1 MGVHIMIVYGVLFS
15 TLVVSMIDATPLCTN
30 TDSGGVNPGSECT
43 CGDKTCNLDIGMV
56 CRQSG
61 GNVRMFEQSTGRCDM
76 HLTEQEC
83 ENYKNTSPYQKFGTV
98 AYWADFPHGC
108 SVYDNAEVN
117 FKAST
122 YGNLECDNPGSW
134 GWKNIC
140 ICKSLT
146 PIISTCRN
154 FVQTVPTPPC
164 SNTDGTQTN
173 QGTECQCGDIECI
186 SETGM
191 VCTENDGSGI
201 CSVAPL
207 CVHTDGI
214 MPNTEP
220 CLCGNTATTCN
231 ASPGFYCKTDEHD
244 GFGLKTTSGQCEYK
258 LNNIEDCEKAAVA
271 MNGNGVTVTDTV
283 PTLVAQYGEPL
294 GCYVTMHNVLEYNVH
309 TIGPQY
315 DTCDRGEICICELKK
330 DVCSA
335 HPPCVNLEKAT
346 VDCVCRSAVGSVDC
360 QAGQFCDT
368 GSCFWDQCADK
379 SGFAA
384 STATCQCTPNL
395 ACSPGQYCE
404 ASTARCLD
412 VPVCVSKDGTQE
424 NAHTCQ
430 CDQVQCSAET
440 GTFCYSENVGF
451 CARQGGLQFM
461 THGGTNIPVC
471 HSEDGSS
478 MNVAT
483 DGPCACGNTACD
495 LGTGKYCLSSKNLC
509 DERPICSNRDGSAAN
524 PGSECRCHNAMCDT
538 TSGMYCYEH
547 HSVCYQ
553 NANVVFDI
561 SHGRPAVP
569 CDSLDGSVGHASDNL
584 GVCTC
589 GSKNLLC
596 DENTGLFCYDQF
608 DQCGPESNLN
618 YVSVVLLMDSGSCN
632 SLPLSMQ
639 ECIERATRLQLTYTL
654 PNTDAGPGIPGS
666 SYLEFYPRG
675 CSFDTSNANLWFN
688 EYGENNNY
696 GDCGVYSRQC
706 VCSSFAL
713 PCSFTNGWSAHSITD
728 ECKCGTNICSDNT
741 GLYCYGAQS
750 RCSNEP
756 TPICT
761 DPTRTNQR
769 CTCGTTVCEGNEQCY
784 EEGGLC
790 SETDQ
795 FTKNG
800 ITAPICSSQTG
811 DQRNNEQCF
820 CGTSTCNPNM
830 YCNQDLD
837 LCSPVPVPNCEHANG
852 SQMNTQACMCGTL
865 YCGETFGNHPQ
876 LYCYAS
882 ENRCSLYG
890 TCAQVDGMDKNSV
903 SCECGS
909 EQICHEE
916 PGTTEAYY
924 DYELRTSGT
933 CTSAGGEFVTSVDEC
948 THAIKTLFEPGHN
961 GLPGRP
967 EIASA
972 TPHPNQ
978 VATNVVGGDVRYICG
993 YTWQFREPSYPYT
1006 AVERPHPDAP
1016 FQMVTFLTTNGQHAD
1031 NLCGEDYFGSGGGAS
1046 MYYSNCICRK
1056 PRSNMRHQVGLFC
1069 HTSTQRCETSE
1080 ICSNTDGTVAN
1091 KVVCYCGNM
1100 QCTASMPY
1108 CYGGSAP
1115 FCASKS
1121 GVQMNDASVPVCE
1134 RQDGSSAHI
1143 QFWAKCACGG
1153 SGLCEFGTYCNNG
1166 VCHDHPAC
1174 ESTDG
1179 NQVTTARCS
1188 CGSSNCAAGQ
1198 ICNNGACQWPVCS
1211 QINGLTSTLT
1221 NCKCTDS
1228 LTCKPGEYCH
1238 AATSKCNDFPECQS
1252 CVGDLCGRACSCN
1265 GVPCPSNAH
1274 CGAFGCD
1281 TSALPTCQHTDGIL
1295 ANPSGC
1301 KCGTAE
1307 CHAWS
1312 SGLFC
1317 NQELNLCTAHK
1328 NAYDVGK
1335 YHCEAIDGSGP
1346 HTHSNACR
1354 CWTLPE
1360 WTAFSDSDWR
1370 KADFPTRYPYS
1381 TFQHCTQAT
1390 GLVCN
1395 QDNAP
1400 YISIG
1405 TGYCD
1410 PTEYILDSKAN
1421 YDKNRGVSYDLFPR
1435 LRGSFSDAFDP
1446 LWDTTDRVN
1455 ECRKMCGSTSYRWG
1469 DGPFQAS
1476 LGFFTRVSDQRCACS
1491 KVTETSDGT
1500 CSNAVPSASYQAH
1513 RSNGNVYMCTHAPD
1527 CPNKD
1532 GTVENTGACKCGDI
1546 DCSAESGLYCI
1557 AGRSYCASLPPCD
1570 PGLLNSESCSCG
1582 SSQCD
1587 ANMYCHPSSNQC
1599 AEASFFMI
1607 DGVRSPVC
1615 SIVDGSGVND
1625 GYPHCACGSTICTVT
1640 TGLFCIED
1648 ASTCVTAQVCNYKS
1662 GAKANAG
1669 ECFCGPTLCT
1679 QASGFYCDQTGNEP
1693 VCLETAVRSECDKSN
1708 PNQQEC
1714 GCGADTC
1721 TKNNGLVC
1729 NIDGMCSHAAV
1740 CEYQSGGMENNRVC
1754 KCGAGGSAIDCTV
1767 SSGYYCYA
1775 SSNQCD
1781 KRAGLALRDVSHNG
1795 LTFQILPCSNGKN
1808 EYTCAC
1814 GPGNAYCD
1822 NPDCSVALSQCS
1834 SNGLYTIGDF
1844 TGKACEHVDG
1854 VTPNTQKCIC
1864 EGDAATHTSETNG
1877 TFYGC
1882 PVTEFC
1888 SEHLNQCSRSQTF
1901 TANGVTGQNCQHQDG
1916 TVANNKECMCHANG
1930 ETRGCGIAAGTVCS
1944 NGLCSHA
1951 QVCEHQDG
1959 AVVNDGPCQCGALD
1973 CIAEFGYY
1981 CVQETCAKYPVC
1993 AFQGG
1998 LRQNTDRCLCGTA
2011 LVDCKDGSQYCYGDI
2026 NQCSADGQFGPIVI
2040 GNKVATAKWDW
2051 SQNSKKCDDLEGGS
2065 FIDNREECDEAFD
2078 ELAAN
2083 NVWMGNY
2090 PTYGYLSIPDNGY
2103 WPQNIHPRGCS
2114 QLTVYD
2120 MNVRLVPS
2128 PTTWTNIDPHGY
2140 VRVLSTNQQPLF
2152 QAKADHIQICR
2163 QSVLFSG
2170 PVCPD
2175 KSSTQV
2181 IEHNCM
2187 CSVNVSCS
2195 TGQYC
2200 DGSVCSDNP
2209 VCPTGEPHRL
2219 TNECQ
2224 CGNSQCTRSTGL
2236 LCNETCGH
2244 APACDHTDGS
2254 QQNNGVCKCGAL
2266 DCNDV
2271 TGLFCDD
2278 GVCRALPNCAQDDGH
2293 TLNSDKCLCGPQKT
2307 ECDSNHMC
2315 YGKLSMCSA
2324 DGQFSTVVDG
2334 STIRLPICQ
2343 DPSGVLPTQEAC
2355 ICGLLGGQCQFEP
2368 GLYCLGDE
2376 NRCSEHPL
2384 CVHGQSHSATVGCR
2398 CVDDIC
2404 DENTGFV
2411 CNSVCSHAPTCEHTD
2426 GRTANGATC
2435 QCGTRDCNG
2444 ATGLFCS
2451 EDLSQCS
2458 AYPICTHEGGE
2469 HANAEP
2475 CLCGEQ
2481 RTVCPNVYSACYG
2494 PLHLCSHSN
2503 TFTVGSFTGPIC
2515 DDQVGTPGSSID
2527 APCICGTGTCTSVGE
2542 YCYSDM
2548 SQCYPEGGLSIEK
2561 RFVTLTSGT
2570 CSDFTDFHEVNTELE
2585 CAEVIPG
2592 SFRKHSPYQRYVAND
2607 DAQYCIGRH
2616 LVEIQGTLFNPEQCY
2631 DACIQTTVD
2640 GSRATGMTIQRE
2652 RINGGFLYPDSENR
2666 NPRKCLCERRSA
2678 IHHCPSS
2685 QRRSLSSDDSH
2696 YSIYDITEAFLKP
2709 MCYAYAGVVWWN
2721 PVESVIDYFTY
2732 TPSCQADNACVCAF
2746 TGPVCVHSV
2755 GKTANTRNCVCG
2767 ESVCTVS
2774 SAQPD
2779 VYCFDGMCSE
2789 TPEFT
2794 ADGQSS
2800 ETCDFFD
2807 GITPH
2812 GSSTSCVCTATTF
2825 CTSKTGLIC
2834 NSANGGNCSHAE
2846 DCEHTL
2852 GRQENNGT
2860 CQCGNKDCITS
2871 ETYCYE
2877 PWSTCSTIPMFPC
2890 VSSTSYHANGQPEW
2904 YIEETSYNIERRSV
2918 GIVGHEILA
2927 VNIGSDGHE
2936 FTWKCTSHPAM
2947 TGIFK
2952 AASSGATSSHIY
2964 VSAGSVDPPYYRF
2977 YSNSNCQDGEIVAQS
2992 DESYNLLQ
3000 NTQYTFHRCGNI
3012 GTHPFDVYFP
3022 ADKDA
3027 FRVNQQCLCDEFS
3040 TCQANEFCFR
3050 DIGICAAE
3058 IPCIGDGITATT
3070 QNCAC
3075 GNHTC
3080 ESGQYCDPYS
3090 NQCQNEPFAFTA
3102 TLPDGSVFTGGVC
3115 RRLVDDKNSGMAC
3128 VCGTTVCDPEK
3139 GLICQDNQ
3147 CAHAPMC
3154 TNTNGTN
3161 VNSNVCQCG
3170 RKQADCA
3177 KEYCYEY
3184 NEALTHPGYRCDPY
3198 VDLTKEDGRGG
3209 SYALRLSPTDP
3220 MYDPDPAKECAN
3232 RCMEE
3237 YGVTGFFIR
3246 TINDGKCACGDPDIN
3261 PTCLNRSPSW
3271 VGGEVPIS
3279 TSTYPFQSYQLTS
3292 MCEDIPRCP
3301 HEDGIT
3307 KNSHCKCGAEYTA
3320 CDVND
3325 AYCYGPLNQC
3335 SSDAVFSIENYRGRV
3350 CTSRDGMNNNNHYT
3364 DCVCGTTVCDG
3375 DTGMYCYESTN
3386 MCAKGP
3392 PCEKVSG
3399 LEENSAT
3406 CVCNTRQCD
3415 ADTGL
3420 YCYGSESQ
3428 CVKGPPC
3435 THEMGL
3441 VANAKICTCGVNT
3454 CEPYAVFTTGS
3465 CGENGTVE
3473 VQSQEECEDA
3483 TRTLGK
3489 EDLSSSLTAPL
3500 YSVKDWGTYIRPKC
3514 FVSGN
3519 DDTKVYYNTNPST
3532 TGALDLGFLL
3542 YPICKTPGHYC
3553 YKSYNNMC
3561 SGTGIFDG
3569 KPSCS
3574 HRDGQTPSP
3583 EVCICS
3589 TETCS
3594 EHTGLVCNATAN
3606 GQCSHADPCVHSE
3619 GIVRND
3625 DTCGCGSVDCPQS
3638 KPFCHHSNTC
3648 DAIGVCPFQN
3658 GTIKNDQRCWC
3669 DTVSEVL
3676 CESNSYCY
3684 SALKQ
3689 CSKQRE
3695 GFNGYGI
3702 MTNGHC
3708 EDVGMRSISLPGE
3721 CELALVDTFQSDQSS
3736 LDTVP
3741 RPKECS
3747 MMDNDR
3753 VLVTPM
3759 GVELT
3764 FSLRQSGKCETPIMT
3779 RSECIGAAE
3788 AVGWN
3793 PSSLNIVETRGSYNP
3808 EGCVKRHIGGYSNSL
3823 LINANY
3829 ESVECNGPNW
3839 YTTEYQTC
3847 VCYDSKQRAP
3857 ETLLD
3862 KCGPAA
3868 PCICG
3873 FEGHICDSLDGE
3885 DAHQTS
3891 AKCVCG
3897 TYTQCTPELGL
3908 VCQTEMRSGHPSSTV
3923 QSQMIRPAEE
3933 YLHGTCSHADPC
3945 VYRDGLLQNPL
3956 TCQCADT
3963 DCNIEDGLYCNE
3975 LRCSKYA
3982 ACQNSDGTQ
3991 ANDAVCTCGR
4001 TVCSHDSGL
4010 FCHTALDQCSP
4021 DGIFEKQGIRA
4032 AVCDEIDGVIGNP
4045 STCFCGSD
4053 ANICKPGN
4061 PGLACRASGECV
4073 QPSECS
4079 ISSGLMQNVG
4089 IYSCA
4094 CGTTDCWSDSG
4105 FYCYESLNQCSPD
4118 DQYSFQNKKYPACRD
4133 ATQPCL
4139 CGANV
4144 SLCDVGDPG
4153 LACNAAISTCERPPV
4168 CTNIDGTSENTDV
4181 ESCACGTTD
4190 CWSDSGFYCY
4200 ESLNQCSTTNAFSVG
4215 DEILSPCEHRGGL
4228 LGNADTCLCGDD
4240 ASVCAQVSPGL
4251 ACIAPS
4257 STCFRSPVCKVQNGS
4272 LTNNVDSCA
4281 CGAVDC
4287 LSKAGTYCLGGIPN
4301 SINTGQCSADGRFAV
4316 QGFTAPMCP
4325 LGTISATETCF
4336 CGLSYAKCNFA
4347 QNGPFCSHGISQCFV
4362 DVQCPEGE
4370 FWEGTCECRQG
4381 DSMTKCTNGICNDGV
4396 CRLPMCTSNSAA
4408 DIFEPYRCDCRRN
4421 VDSSQIHVSVF
4432 SSADQYFCPVGDMCF
4447 FPDGKCGLYGP
4458 ENGYPA
4464 CGCVQTTI
4472 PACIGDGVR
4481 MTVDYSSEHIC
4492 ACGDTICREGEYCNS
4507 MGDHGICSTTSIGSC
4522 VNTDGTSVNTEA
4534 CICNGDPC
4542 DAMWFCSATQ
4552 KCHHKLC
4559 KHAYEDVDG
4568 LCKVDGYGRG
4578 VLSATNGVEPT
4589 CAGTTCIQRDVGRC
4603 CETCEGSDVQVYDGV
4618 CRRKC
4623 DYTMCKGT
4631 WVRPPV
4637 DLLLDTQAARAQL
4650 SQSSNNLFT
4659 GFCDGMVCN
4668 DQDHATCCLEA
4679 SQCIDQDADVLCFD
4693 AHYTGELIDKPCDD
4707 FACMAESCCI
4717 GIVCQCPHG
4726 TPAVGLACDTQGS
4739 VTCVAC
4745 DGDRYLLGSECENR
4759 RICEEGQ
4766 FEIITPDAHT
4776 DRQCT
4781 GVTMCEPG
4789 EYEATAPTLT
4799 SDRTCVPHTQCTL
4812 QEYVIVEG
4820 NETMDRQCAPL
4831 AVCTTTQY
4839 EAPNRTHNRVCLDVT
4854 MCNDGEYEVTAP
4866 SATRD
4871 RTCTAYAV
4879 MCQPNEYEWK
4889 PQTPTND
4896 RTCRPLTVCSTSEF
4910 IIRSHN
4916 ETSDR
4921 LCQNATICDESF
4933 EYEIRFMNGTSDRQC
4948 ATLTQCSD
4956 REWTSRPKTQTSDRQ
4971 CSLLTVCSSNEY
4983 EARVPNATRDRA
4995 CQTCNFDGCDGCTT
5009 DTDCTFNKLSR
5020 LHNQSYCS
5028 ELTCS
5033 VLNLDGDGTIPVKYN
5048 HWHRVESE
5056 RPFNLLATGIDF
5068 KQGPNNSSYFYIG
5081 PDLDGSVSYRYT
5093 DSEWNTFET
5102 VRDCEYG
5109 IVSRSQCNGVCG
5121 SGQVLVIRGKINRQ
5135 PENGGDE
5142 CPKKMF
5148 TEACERV
5155 DNCPVDCEMEFNDD
5169 FGSCIGECGETGKR
5183 YQAYNITRI
5192 SEYGGEACPDIP
5204 FEICNVEPSQF
5215 NVSWCNCKGDVFDG
5229 CDVCG
5234 GKNQSCLDCE
5244 GRLQPDAFSRKRF
5257 DACGVCG
5264 GDGTSCET
5272 ELWKI
5277 IVPITAGVLV
5287 VTVIVLISVCL
5298 CKKSATKA
5306 KKPAKKAKT
5315 PAQKTAKVNKRVK
5328 SIF

>member
-1 MGVHIMIVYGVLFS
+1 MNVYKGAMEVHIMIVYGILLS
-15 TLVVSMIDATPLCTN
+15 MLPASMIDATSPCTN
-30 TDSGGVNPGSECT
+30 TDSTVVNSGSECT

-134 GWKNIC
+134 DWKNIC

-220 CLCGNTATTCN
+220 CLCGNTPTTCN

-283 PTLVAQYGEPL
+283 PTLVAQYRYPL

-495 LGTGKYCLSSKNLC
+495 SGTGKYCLSSKNLC

-547 HSVCYQ
+547 HSVCSQ
-553 NANVVFDI
+553 NANVVFDRLFS
-561 SHGRPAVP
+561 SHGQPAAP
-569 CDSLDGSVGHASDNL
+569 CDSLDGSVGHTSDNL

-654 PNTDAGPGIPGS
+654 ANTDAGPGIPGS

-675 CSFDTSNANLWFN
+675 CSFDTLNANLWFN

-769 CTCGTTVCEGNEQCY
+769 CACGTTVCEGNEQCY

-790 SETDQ
+790 SETNQ
-795 FTKNG
+795 FTSNG
-800 ITAPICSSQTG
+800 VTAPICSSQTG
-811 DQRNNEQCF
+811 EQSNDEQCF
-820 CGTSTCNPNM
+820 CGTSTCNANM
-830 YCNQDLD
+830 YCNVDRN
-837 LCSPVPVPNCEHANG
+837 LCSTVPVPNCVHLDG
-852 SQMNTQACMCGTL
+852 SQVNTQDCMCGTI
-865 YCGETFGNHPQ
+865 YCGETFGTHTG

-882 ENRCSLYG
+882 ENRCSFYG
-890 TCAQVDGMDKNSV
+890 ACAQVGGMVENDA

-916 PGTTEAYY
+916 SGTTEAYY

-933 CTSAGGEFVTSVDEC
+933 CTSAGSEFVTSVDEC

-961 GLPGRP
+961 GLPGNP
-967 EIASA
+967 EMAAA
-972 TPHPNQ
+972 TPHPYQ
-978 VATNVVGGDVRYICG
+978 VDPNVVGGEDVQYICG
-993 YTWQFREPSYPYT
+993 YTWQFREPSHPYT

-1016 FQMVTFLTTNGQHAD
+1016 FQMVKFITYKSDHID
-1031 NLCGEDYFGSGGGAS
+1031 NLCGEDYHGSGGGAS

-1056 PRSNMRHQVGLFC
+1056 PRPMIRHQVGLFC
-1069 HTSTQRCETSE
+1069 HKSTQRCETSE

-1091 KVVCYCGNM
+1091 TAVCHCGTM
-1100 QCTASMPY
+1100 QCTVSMPY

-1115 FCASKS
+1115 FCASKT
-1121 GVQMNDASVPVCE
+1121 GVQLNDASVPVCE
-1134 RQDGSSAHI
+1134 RQDGSSAHT

-1153 SGLCEFGTYCNNG
+1153 SGLCDFGMYCHNG
-1166 VCHDHPAC
+1166 VCSDHAAC
-1174 ESTDG
+1174 ESSDG
-1179 NQVTTARCS
+1179 SQVVSARCS
-1188 CGSSNCAAGQ
+1188 CGSSNCVAGQ

-1211 QINGLTSTLT
+1211 QTNGLTQTPT

-1228 LTCKPGEYCH
+1228 LICQPDQYCNAGISQCTEYPDC
-1238 AATSKCNDFPECQS
+1238 AT
-1252 CVGDLCGRACSCN
+1252 CVGSQCASTCSCSGTSCHSN
-1265 GVPCPSNAH
+1265 TYCTSAGV
-1274 CGAFGCD
+1274 CD
-1281 TSALPTCQHTDGIL
+1281 TSALPTCQHTDGML
-1295 ANPSGC
+1295 VNPSGC

-1307 CHAWS
+1307 CQAWS

-1317 NQELNLCTAHK
+1317 NQELNLCAAHK

-1335 YHCEAIDGSGP
+1335 YHCEATDGSGP

-1354 CWTLPE
+1354 CWTMPE
-1360 WTAFSDSDWR
+1360 WTQFSDSDWQ
-1370 KADFPTRYPYS
+1370 KDQWPTYYPYS

-1395 QDNAP
+1395 QDNEP
-1400 YISIG
+1400 YISLG

-1410 PTEYILDSKAN
+1410 PTEYILDAKAN
-1421 YDKNRGVSYDLFPR
+1421 YDKNGGSSYDLYPR
-1435 LRGSFSDAFDP
+1435 LRGSFSDSFSP
-1446 LWDTTDRVN
+1446 LWDTSDRVN

-1476 LGFFTRVSDQRCACS
+1476 LGFYTRVSDQRCACS

-1500 CSNAVPSASYQAH
+1500 CSNVVPSSSYQAY
-1513 RSNGNVYMCTHAPD
+1513 RSNGHVYMCTHAPD
-1527 CPNKD
+1527 CPNTD
-1532 GTVENTGACKCGDI
+1532 GTAENVGTCKCGDI
-1546 DCSAESGLYCI
+1546 DCSTESGLYCI
-1557 AGRSYCASLPPCD
+1557 ADKSLCAPLPPCD
-1570 PGLLNSESCSCG
+1570 PSQLNTESCSCG
-1582 SSQCD
+1582 TSQCD
-1587 ANMYCHPSSNQC
+1587 ANMYCHSSSNQC
-1599 AEASFFMI
+1599 TEAPFFMI

-1615 SIVDGSGVND
+1615 SIADGSGIND
-1625 GYPHCACGSTICTVT
+1625 GYPHCACGSTVCTSA
-1640 TGLFCIED
+1640 TGLYCFGDESRC
-1648 ASTCVTAQVCNYKS
+1648 AMAPVCDYKS
-1662 GAKANAG
+1662 GAKENTG

-1679 QASGFYCDQTGNEP
+1679 QTSGFYCDQTGAEP
-1693 VCLETAVRSECDKSN
+1693 ACSESAVRPECDKSN

-1729 NIDGMCSHAAV
+1729 NIDGMCSHAAP
-1740 CEYQSGGMENNRVC
+1740 CEYKSGSMENDRVC
-1754 KCGAGGSAIDCTV
+1754 KCGPGGSAIDCTA

-1795 LTFQILPCSNGKN
+1795 LTFQLLPCLNGKN

-1814 GPGNAYCD
+1814 GQGNAYCD
-1822 NPDCSVALSQCS
+1822 YPYCSLALSQCS
-1834 SNGLYTIGDF
+1834 SNGWYTIGDF
-1844 TGKACEHVDG
+1844 TGKACDHADG
-1854 VTPNTQKCIC
+1854 VTPNAEKCIC
-1864 EGDAATHTSETNG
+1864 AGDADAHPSETNG
-1877 TFYGC
+1877 TLYGC
-1882 PVTEFC
+1882 PVTELC
-1888 SEHLNQCSRSQTF
+1888 SQHLNQCSRSLAF
-1901 TANGVTGQNCQHQDG
+1901 TTEGVTGQACPYQDG
-1916 TVANNKECMCHANG
+1916 TVANDKECMCHMNG

-1944 NGLCSHA
+1944 DGLCSHA
-1951 QVCEHQDG
+1951 QACQHQDG
-1959 AVVNDGPCQCGALD
+1959 VVVNDGPCQCGALG
-1973 CIAEFGYY
+1973 CIAENGYY
-1981 CVQETCAKYPVC
+1981 CVRETCAKYPVC
-1993 AFQGG
+1993 AFQDG
-1998 LRQNTDRCLCGTA
+1998 LTQNSDRCLCGTD
-2011 LVDCKDGSQYCYGDI
+2011 LVDCGDGPHYCYGDI

-2040 GNKVATAKWDW
+2040 GNKVEAVLWKW
-2051 SQNSKKCDDLEGGS
+2051 SMHLNKCDDLEGGS
-2065 FIDNREECDEAFD
+2065 YIDTREECDKAFD
-2078 ELAAN
+2078 ELS
-2083 NVWMGNY
+2083 VPDYWPQNY
-2090 PTYGYLSIPDNGY
+2090 PTYGYLSIPDNDY
-2103 WPQNIHPRGCS
+2103 WPENVHPRGCS
-2114 QLTVYD
+2114 QLAVY
-2120 MNVRLVPS
+2120 MKRVKLEES
-2128 PTTWTNIDPHGY
+2128 PTIWTDIDSNGY
-2140 VRVLSTNQQPLF
+2140 VKVFSTNHEPQF
-2152 QAKADHIQICR
+2152 QFPAEHIQLCR
-2163 QSVLFSG
+2163 QDIFFSG
-2170 PVCPD
+2170 PVCQD
-2175 KSSTQV
+2175 KSRTQATA
-2181 IEHNCM
+2181 HDCM
-2187 CSVNVSCS
+2187 CSRNVSCAAG
-2195 TGQYC
+2195 TFC
-2200 DGSVCSDNP
+2200 DGTACFDEAK
-2209 VCPTGEPHRL
+2209 CPTGEPHRL

-2224 CGNSQCTRSTGL
+2224 CGDSVCTRSTGL
-2236 LCNETCGH
+2236 LCSETCGH
-2244 APACDHTDGS
+2244 APICEHTDGL

-2271 TGLFCDD
+2271 TGLYCDD
-2278 GVCRALPNCAQDDGH
+2278 GICRALPNCAHDDGH
-2293 TLNSDKCLCGPQKT
+2293 IRNAEKCLCGTQKSVCQT
-2307 ECDSNHMC
+2307 NDMC
-2315 YGKLSMCSA
+2315 YGAFSMCSA
-2324 DGQFSTVVDG
+2324 DGQFPVMANYSSIGSGACIDDQYNWDYTNTVLYSERNEDACSSACWETYLATGFQFAPDG
-2334 STIRLPICQ
+2334 VSPKCSCYDKSCPLRNDGMFNDYQAYHINTVQLPICQ
-2343 DPSGVLPTQEAC
+2343 DPSGVQSTQEPC
-2355 ICGLLGGQCQFEP
+2355 ICGTRGGQCRFES
-2368 GLYCLGDE
+2368 GMYCLGDE
-2376 NRCSEHPL
+2376 NRCSKHPL
-2384 CVHGQSHSATVGCR
+2384 CPVGQAHSATEGCR
-2398 CVDDIC
+2398 CQNEVC
-2404 DENTGFV
+2404 DASTGFI
-2411 CNSVCSHAPTCEHTD
+2411 CNGTCSHAPSCEHTD
-2426 GRTANGATC
+2426 GRTVNTASC

-2451 EDLSQCS
+2451 EETSQCS
-2458 AYPICTHEGGE
+2458 AYPICTHQDGE
-2469 HANAEP
+2469 HANAGP

-2481 RTVCPNVYSACYG
+2481 RTICPNAYSMCYG
-2494 PLHLCSHSN
+2494 PLHECSHSN

-2515 DDQVGTPGSSID
+2515 DDQVGTPGASTVAS
-2527 APCICGTGTCTSVGE
+2527 CICGIGVCSDVGQ
-2542 YCYSDM
+2542 YCYGEM
-2548 SQCYPEGGLSIEK
+2548 NLCYPESGLKISK
-2561 RFVTLTSGT
+2561 RFVKLTSGT
-2570 CSDFTDFHEVNTELE
+2570 CSDFTDFREVNTESE
-2585 CAEVIPG
+2585 CGEVEPD
-2592 SFRKHSPYQRYVAND
+2592 SFLKHSPYQRYVEND
-2607 DAQYCIGRH
+2607 GSRYCINDRP
-2616 LVEIQGTLFNPEQCY
+2616 LVEIPDAGYDLDQCY
-2631 DACIQTTVD
+2631 NACIQTDVL
-2640 GSRATGMTIQRE
+2640 GQRATGMTIERE
-2652 RINGGFLYPDSENR
+2652 RIDGGFLYPDSENR
-2666 NPRKCLCERRSA
+2666 NPRKCMCERRGST
-2678 IHHCPSS
+2678 HHCHYSS
-2685 QRRSLSSDDSH
+2685 QRPTDMDDSH
-2696 YSIYDITEAFLKP
+2696 YSIYDISEAFTKP
-2709 MCYAYAGVVWWN
+2709 MCYAYDNNVWWN
-2721 PVESVIDYFTY
+2721 PVQGVVQYYTY
-2732 TPSCQADNACVCAF
+2732 TPSCAVNHACVCAF
-2746 TGPVCVHSV
+2746 EGPECVYTL

-2767 ESVCTVS
+2767 ESVCTVNG
-2774 SAQPD
+2774 AQPD
-2779 VYCFDGMCSE
+2779 VYCFDGMCSA
-2789 TPEFT
+2789 TPQFSVG
-2794 ADGQSS
+2794 GQTGP
-2800 ETCDFFD
+2800 TCDHVD
-2807 GITPH
+2807 GVTPH
-2812 GSSTSCVCTATTF
+2812 GSSDNCVCSSTTF
-2825 CTSKTGLIC
+2825 CTRGTGLVC
-2834 NSANGGNCSHAE
+2834 NVADDGSCSHAE
-2846 DCEHTL
+2846 KCENIL

-2860 CQCGNKDCITS
+2860 CHCGNIDCIAS
-2871 ETYCYE
+2871 ESYCYE
-2877 PWSTCSTIPMFPC
+2877 TWSACSEIPMFPC
-2890 VSSTSYHANGQPEW
+2890 VTSTSYHANGQSEW
-2904 YIEETSYNIERRSV
+2904 YIEQTSYNLERRSV
-2918 GIVGHEILA
+2918 GIVGNEILA
-2927 VNIGSDGHE
+2927 VNIGSGDDE
-2936 FTWKCTSHPAM
+2936 YIWKCTSHPSM

-2952 AASSGATSSHIY
+2952 AALTGANPSHIY

-2977 YSNSNCQDGEIVAQS
+2977 YTNSNCQDDEIVAQS
-2992 DESYNLLQ
+2992 DKTYNLLQ

-3012 GTHPFDVYFP
+3012 VTHPFDVYFP
-3022 ADKDA
+3022 ANTDT

-3209 SYALRLSPTDP
+3209 SYALRLPPTDP

-3261 PTCLNRSPSW
+3261 PTCLKRWPSW

-3279 TSTYPFQSYQLTS
+3279 TTTYAYQSYRLAS

-3301 HEDGIT
+3301 YEDGIT
-3307 KNSHCKCGAEYTA
+3307 QNAHCKCGAEYTT
-3320 CDVND
+3320 CDVNE

-3335 SSDAVFSIENYRGRV
+3335 SSDTIFNVGDYSGRV
-3350 CTSRDGMNNNNHYT
+3350 CTTRDGTDHNNHYT

-3375 DTGMYCYESTN
+3375 DTGTYCYESMN

-3399 LEENSAT
+3399 LEENGAT

-3420 YCYGSESQ
+3420 YCYGSESR
-3428 CVKGPPC
+3428 CEKGPPC
-3435 THEMGL
+3435 TNEIGID
-3441 VANAKICTCGVNT
+3441 ANTNICTCGANA
-3454 CEPYAVFTTGS
+3454 CEAGS
-3465 CGENGTVE
+3465 
-3473 VQSQEECEDA
+3473 
-3483 TRTLGK
+3483 
-3489 EDLSSSLTAPL
+3489 
-3500 YSVKDWGTYIRPKC
+3500 
-3514 FVSGN
+3514 
-3519 DDTKVYYNTNPST
+3519 
-3532 TGALDLGFLL
+3532 
-3542 YPICKTPGHYC
+3542 YC
-3553 YKSYNNMC
+3553 YKNYNNMC
-3561 SGTGIFDG
+3561 SDTPLFDG

-3574 HRDGQTPSP
+3574 FRDGVSP
-3583 EVCICS
+3583 NPEACICS
-3589 TETCS
+3589 TETCT
-3594 EHTGLVCNATAN
+3594 EQTGLVCNATGN
-3606 GQCSHADPCVHSE
+3606 GQCSHAEACTLTE
-3619 GIVRND
+3619 GVIAND
-3625 DTCGCGSVDCPQS
+3625 ETCQCGLADCPHS
-3638 KPFCHHSNTC
+3638 KPFCHDTATC
-3648 DAIGVCPFQN
+3648 DALGACPFQN
-3658 GTIKNDQRCWC
+3658 GTLKNNQSCWC
-3669 DTVSEVL
+3669 DALSEVL
-3676 CESNSYCY
+3676 CEADSYCY
-3684 SALKQ
+3684 GALKQ
-3689 CSKQRE
+3689 CSKQRDDFH
-3695 GFNGYGI
+3695 GHGI
-3702 MTNGHC
+3702 VTNGQC
-3708 EDVGMRSISLPGE
+3708 EDIGMRSISLPGE
-3721 CELALVDTFQSDQSS
+3721 CELALADTFQSGQSP
-3736 LDTVP
+3736 LDTGA

-3747 MMDNDR
+3747 LIDNHR
-3753 VLVTPM
+3753 VLITSM

-3764 FSLRQSGKCETPIMT
+3764 FRLRETGKCATPILT

-3793 PSSLNIVETRGSYNP
+3793 PSNLNIVEISGSYNP

-3823 LINANY
+3823 LINANL
-3829 ESVECNGPNW
+3829 ESVECNGPDW
-3839 YTTEYQTC
+3839 YQTGYQTC

-3862 KCGPAA
+3862 ECGPDA
-3868 PCICG
+3868 PCICR

-3885 DAHQTS
+3885 DAHQAS
-3891 AKCVCG
+3891 AKCICG
-3897 TYTQCTPELGL
+3897 TYTYCTPESGL
-3908 VCQTEMRSGHPSSTV
+3908 VCQTEMRSGHPISTV
-3923 QSQMIRPAEE
+3923 ESQMIRPAEQ
-3933 YLHGTCSHADPC
+3933 YAHGVCSHADPC
-3945 VYRDGLLQNPL
+3945 VYRDGILENPL

-3963 DCNIEDGLYCNE
+3963 DCNIEDGLFCNG
-3975 LRCSKYA
+3975 LRCSKFPN
-3982 ACQNSDGTQ
+3982 CQNMDGTQ
-3991 ANDAVCTCGR
+3991 ANDAECTCGR
-4001 TVCSHDSGL
+4001 AVCSHDSGL
-4010 FCHTALDQCSP
+4010 FCHTAVDQCSP

-4032 AVCDEIDGVIGNP
+4032 PVCAERDGTTGNP
-4045 STCFCGSD
+4045 STCFCGTN
-4053 ANICKPGN
+4053 ANMCTPGD
-4061 PGLACRASGECV
+4061 PGLACQASGECAR
-4073 QPSECS
+4073 PPECTTPA
-4079 ISSGLMQNVG
+4079 GLIPNAG
-4089 IYSCA
+4089 IQSCA

-4105 FYCYESLNQCSPD
+4105 FYCYESLNQCSVD
-4118 DQYSFQNKKYPACRD
+4118 DRYLFENKTYPACRD

-4139 CGANV
+4139 CGTHA
-4144 SLCDVGDPG
+4144 SLCNAGDPG
-4153 LACNAAISTCERPPV
+4153 LVCNTANSTCERPPK

-4200 ESLNQCSTTNAFSVG
+4200 ETLNQCSTTNTFSVG

-4240 ASVCAQVSPGL
+4240 ANVCAQVSPGL
-4251 ACIAPS
+4251 ACMAPS
-4257 STCFRSPVCKVQNGS
+4257 SACFRSPVCNVQNGS
-4272 LTNNVDSCA
+4272 FANDVDSCA

-4287 LSKAGTYCLGGIPN
+4287 LSKTGMYCLEGLPN
-4301 SINTGQCSADGRFAV
+4301 SVNTGQCSDDGRFTV
-4316 QGFTAPMCP
+4316 QGVTAPTCP
-4325 LGTISATETCF
+4325 IGSISATEMCF

-4347 QNGPFCSHGISQCFV
+4347 QNGPFCSRDISQCFN

-4381 DSMTKCTNGICNDGV
+4381 DSMTTCTNNICKDGV
-4396 CRLPMCTSNSAA
+4396 CRLPMCTANAAA

-4421 VDSSQIHVSVF
+4421 VDPSQVHVSVF
-4432 SSADQYFCPVGDMCF
+4432 SSAEQYFCPAGDMCF

-4464 CGCVQTTI
+4464 CGCVQTVI
-4472 PACIGDGVR
+4472 PKCIGDGVR
-4481 MTVDYSSEHIC
+4481 MSVDYSSENIC

-4507 MGDHGICSTTSIGSC
+4507 MGNHGICSSKAIGSC
-4522 VNTDGTSVNTEA
+4522 VNTGGTSVNTDA

-4542 DAMWFCSATQ
+4542 DAMQFCSATQ
-4552 KCHHKLC
+4552 KCHNKLC
-4559 KHAYEDVDG
+4559 KHAHEDVDG
-4568 LCKVDGYGRG
+4568 LCKVDGYGGG
-4578 VLSATNGVEPT
+4578 VLSASNGVEPT
-4589 CAGTTCIQRDVGRC
+4589 CAGTTCVLQDVDQC
-4603 CETCEGSDVQVYDGV
+4603 CEACEGSQVQVYDGV
-4618 CRRKC
+4618 CRQTC
-4623 DYTMCKGT
+4623 DYAICKGT

-4637 DLLLDTQAARAQL
+4637 DLLLDTQASRTQL
-4650 SQSSNNLFT
+4650 SQLSNNLFT
-4659 GFCDGMVCN
+4659 GFCDGMACN
-4668 DQDHATCCLEA
+4668 DQDTATCCLEA
-4679 SQCIDQDADVLCFD
+4679 PQCSDQDADALCFD
-4693 AHYTGELIDKPCDD
+4693 AHYTGELLDKPCDD
-4707 FACMAESCCI
+4707 FACTAESCCL
-4717 GIVCQCPHG
+4717 GVVCQCPHG

-4745 DGDRYLLGSECENR
+4745 DGDRYLLGSECVNR
-4759 RICEEGQ
+4759 RVCEEGQ
-4766 FEIITPDAHT
+4766 FQINTPDKRT
-4776 DRQCT
+4776 DRQCAD
-4781 GVTMCEPG
+4781 VTACG
-4789 EYEATAPTLT
+4789 AHEYEATAPMLT
-4799 SDRTCVPHTQCTL
+4799 SDRTCVPYTQCTL
-4812 QEYVIVEG
+4812 QEYVFVEG

-4831 AVCTTTQY
+4831 TVCTTTQY
-4839 EAPNRTHNRVCLDVT
+4839 EAPNRTRDRICLNVT
-4854 MCNDGEYEVTAP
+4854 TCDEGEYEVLAP

-4871 RTCTAYAV
+4871 RTCAAYAV

-4889 PQTPTND
+4889 PRTPTND
-4896 RTCRPLTVCSTSEF
+4896 RVCRPLTICSASQF
-4910 IIRSHN
+4910 RIRSHN

-4921 LCQNATICDESF
+4921 VCQNGTICDESF
-4933 EYEIRFMNGTSDRQC
+4933 EYEIRSMNETSDRQC
-4948 ATLTQCSD
+4948 ATLTQCSN
-4956 REWTSRPKTQTSDRQ
+4956 REWLSRPKTKTSDRQ
-4971 CSLLTVCSSNEY
+4971 CSLLSVCSANEY
-4983 EARVPNATRDRA
+4983 EALVPNATRDRV
-4995 CQTCNFDGCDGCTT
+4995 CQTCNFVGCEGCTT

-5028 ELTCS
+5028 GLTCS
-5033 VLNLDGDGTIPVKYN
+5033 VLNLDGDGTIPIKYN

-5056 RPFNLLATGIDF
+5056 RPFNLLATGVDF

-5093 DSEWNTFET
+5093 DSEWNTFEA
-5102 VRDCEYG
+5102 VRDCDYDV
-5109 IVSRSQCNGVCG
+5109 VSRSQCSGVCG
-5121 SGQVLVIRGKINRQ
+5121 PGHILVIRGKINRQ
-5135 PENGGDE
+5135 PENGGDA
-5142 CPKKMF
+5142 CPNKMF

-5155 DNCPVDCEMEFNDD
+5155 DNCPVDCEIEFYDN

-5183 YQAYNITRI
+5183 YQAYKITKN
-5192 SEYGGEACPDIP
+5192 SEFGGEACPDIP
-5204 FEICNVEPSQF
+5204 FEVCNVEPSQF
-5215 NVSWCNCKGDVFDG
+5215 NTSWCNCKGDVLDG

-5244 GRLQPDAFSRKRF
+5244 GRVHPDAFTRKRF
-5257 DACGVCG
+5257 DDCGVCG
-5264 GDGTSCET
+5264 GDGTMCET

-5277 IVPITAGVLV
+5277 IVPIAAGVLV
-5287 VTVIVLISVCL
+5287 VTAVVITSVCL
-5298 CKKSATKA
+5298 CKKPATKA
-5306 KKPAKKAKT
+5306 KTPTKKT
-5315 PAQKTAKVNKRVK
+5315 PRVK
-5328 SIF
+5328 KKMKSVF